1 VSGGPR
7 SLTEWLRS
15 LPDAA
20 LAELFRARPDLAM
33 PAPGDLGTLAN
44 RAGVRFSVLR
54 ALETLDAFA
63 LQVLDGLLL
72 GSETGPVRYA
82 DVRGLLPDA
91 PEQAV
96 RAAVDRLRRLA
107 LVWGG
112 DDALHVTGTVRELL
126 SAYPAGLGRSVA
138 ALLAG
143 ATSAQLAPVLAT
155 LGLPQHRQPE
165 AGAAVTEVLADP
177 DRLAELLTG
186 CGEAERAVLGQLASG
201 PPLGT
206 VRDALRPVAAADAD
220 SPVRR
225 LLAHGLLV
233 AIGPDTVELPREVG
247 LALRADSPLGPA
259 RVVPPPLD
267 TVDRG
272 VAVADHAGAGQV
284 LAALRVLEAL
294 LESCAAEP
302 PPELRA
308 GGLGV
313 RELRRTAR
321 AVSLDEPTTALH
333 AEVAR
338 AAGLL
343 ESTGGPESVWLP
355 TARYDAWLAAAP
367 ARRWA
372 EVAAGWL
379 AMTRLP
385 SLVGERDDRGRAVA
399 ALSADAERSTAP
411 AARRRVLELLASQ
424 PPGTAVTDP
433 AGIASRL
440 AWSTPRRG
448 QRPEQVAAVL
458 AEAEALGVTGRGALT
473 SYGRL
478 LLAGGPA
485 GPAGSA
491 GGRAGGSAAGPAGG
505 SLGGDVEQALAARLP
520 APVDH
525 VLVQAD
531 LTVVAPGPL
540 DPDLAR
546 QLALVAD
553 VESAGGATVYRLTEA
568 TVRRAL
574 DAGRTAAELHELFRT
589 RSRTPVPQALAYL
602 VDDVA
607 RRHGALRVGTASAY
621 LRCDDEALLAQVL
634 ADRAVQPLRL
644 RRIAPTV
651 VASRAGVQRVLEVLR
666 RAGYAPV
673 AESPE
678 GSVVLSR
685 PDARRAPDRP
695 PLLRGPLEPPVPTE
709 AQLGELVRAVRAG
722 DRAVRESRRVTVAAV
737 GVEGVPGVTTAATLG
752 LLRHAAR
759 DGLAVLLGYVNAQG
773 AASQRIVEPVSISGG
788 YLHGWDHRREEMRT
802 FALHR
807 ITEVALVADDEDEED
822 EPSGS
827 GEPGGSGVAAGP
839 ADE

>member
-1 VSGGPR
+1 MTGGPR

-20 LAELFRARPDLAM
+20 LAELLRARPDLAV

-44 RAGVRFSVLR
+44 RAGVRFSALR

-72 GSETGPVRYA
+72 GSGTGPVRYA
-82 DVRGLLPDA
+82 DVRARLPDA

-96 RAAVDRLRRLA
+96 RAAVDRLRRPA

-126 SAYPAGLGRSVA
+126 SPYPAGLGRPVA

-143 ATSAQLAPVLAT
+143 ATSAQLAPVLGT

-165 AGAAVTEVLADP
+165 AGAAVTEVLADA

-284 LAALRVLEAL
+284 LAALRVLESL
-294 LESCAAEP
+294 LESYAAEP

-321 AVSLDEPTTALH
+321 AVSLDEPTTALY

-343 ESTGGPESVWLP
+343 DSTGGPESVWLP

-478 LLAGGPA
+478 LLAGGSA
-485 GPAGSA
+485 GSVAGSAGSAGSA
-491 GGRAGGSAAGPAGG
+491 GGG
-505 SLGGDVEQALAARLP
+505 VERALAARLP

-709 AQLGELVRAVRAG
+709 AQLAEVVRAVRAG

-759 DGLAVLLGYVNAQG
+759 DGLPVLLGYVNAQG

-807 ITEVALVADDEDEED
+807 ITEVALVPDEED
-822 EPSGS
+822 
-827 GEPGGSGVAAGP
+827 GEPGEPGAAAGP